1 VNAASGWVSQI
12 ARSSAVIVNQPN
24 VYMYRPGSITRPTCA
39 QVTLFM
45 GKSLSLCLQ
54 SPISTSLEFFGTPRR
69 SLPEAFFGFF
79 LKLATL
85 RSGLLSSWAS
95 SFFIIA
101 SRDFLL
107 GHRDDQYKREDQHRP
122 LVGFIGGHC
131 PLSCGSIQR
140 AIARASQH
148 RNVHRPSDLG
158 PTGSG
163 APPTEIPDVGLGTGF
178 RFSVW
183 TVAGADRGIAGWV
196 GRADCVSAS
205 IFALKAAV

>member
-131 PLSCGSIQR
+131 HLPCLVGQFSALSP
-140 AIARASQH
+140 ARVS
-148 RNVHRPSDLG
+148 
-158 PTGSG
+158 TGMFTG
-163 APPTEIPDVGLGTGF
+163 PPTWVRRAAALPRRRFQMLVWELASAF
-178 RFSVW
+178 RSGPLPAP
-183 TVAGADRGIAGWV
+183 TEESLAG
-196 GRADCVSAS
+196 
-205 IFALKAAV
+205 